1 MTEKEEVLLNAIKDI
16 IMFGSLTFAML
27 YARDLMQAVQY
38 GFMLVAMTIINK
50 K

>member
-1 MTEKEEVLLNAIKDI
+1 MTEKEKILLNAIKDLI
-16 IMFGSLTFAML
+16 IFVSITFAMF
-27 YARDLMQAVQY
+27 YARDLMRVVQC

>member
-1 MTEKEEVLLNAIKDI
+1 MTVKEELLLNAIKDI
-16 IMFGSLTFAML
+16 IIFGSLTFSIF
-27 YARDLMQAVQY
+27 YSRDLLQTVKY

>member
-16 IMFGSLTFAML
+16 IMFVSLTFAML